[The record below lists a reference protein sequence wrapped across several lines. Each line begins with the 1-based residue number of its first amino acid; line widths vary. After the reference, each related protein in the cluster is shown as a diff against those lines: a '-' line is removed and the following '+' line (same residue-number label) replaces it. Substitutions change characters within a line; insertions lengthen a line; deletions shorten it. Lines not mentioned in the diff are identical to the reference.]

1 MAQKRPM
8 GLPTDGRVMELF
20 LKSVEELG
28 GMRQLTERRR
38 LSLLPELLESAYIL
52 VLQED
57 EHHTP
62 AEIADRLSVSMETVE
77 NILAAPADSAM
88 ERAATEVPAELAD
101 RESLAGGV
109 ARRAYNHL
117 HGQARPG

>member
-1 MAQKRPM
+1 M
-8 GLPTDGRVMELF
+8 GSPTDERVMELF

-28 GMRQLTERRR
+28 GMRQLVEQRR
-38 LSLLPELLESAYIL
+38 LALLPELLESAYIL
-52 VLQED
+52 VMQED
-57 EHHTP
+57 EHRTP

-77 NILAAPADSAM
+77 NILAAPADAAM
-88 ERAATEVPAELAD
+88 ERAAAELPAELAD